1 MKDKTKRT
9 WLIVLGSLACVALVI
24 VIAGQFGS
32 KRAADPVQEKAGSS
46 ESTPQVSIETT
57 TPSVQIAESSASE
70 TFDPGA
76 GADSNGTE
84 QTIQADPV
92 KPEAPEKPTTVADDH
107 TGEDVPQEER
117 NAETPPT
124 YTKEQTTVTE
134 PSEPEAG
141 STNSSGQ
148 VYVPGFGYVT
158 PGDGNQGT
166 EASDMYENGNKIGS
180 MG

>member
-9 WLIVLGSLACVALVI
+9 LLVVPGVVVCVALTV
-24 VIAGQFGS
+24 VIASRFN
-32 KRAADPVQEKAGSS
+32 RPAAVDSAPESSQSS
-46 ESTPQVSIETT
+46 EAQPQVEIKTPDISTSTT
-57 TPSVQIAESSASE
+57 ADTGTTA
-70 TFDPGA
+70 DPGA
-76 GADSNGTE
+76 GADSSGTE

-92 KPEAPEKPTTVADDH
+92 KPDAPAAPSTVAENH
-107 TGEDVPQEER
+107 TAEDVPEADR

-134 PSEPEAG
+134 PSTPDAG
-141 STNSSGQ
+141 STNANGQ

-158 PGDGNQGT
+158 PGDGNQGS
-166 EASDMYENGNKIGS
+166 EASDMYENGNKIGD